1 MMSREQKTTIR
12 EEDGTDR
19 LVLKQIQTA
28 PNRRI
33 LSSMPPFRLD
43 ADLPDDMMRLL
54 RQLQSAEHGNQN
66 RQRRAG

>member
-1 MMSREQKTTIR
+1 MANERKDRITVDSGME
-12 EEDGTDR
+12 R

-33 LSSMPPFRLD
+33 LTAMTPFKLD
-43 ADLPDDMMRLL
+43 AGMPDDMMDLL
-54 RQLQSAEHGNQN
+54 RQLQAAETNTPN